1 MPSHQ
6 AYAGPFEG
14 PPGPIAAA
22 AALPSQQVSNGEAA
36 TELIGVPV
44 QLSVMY
50 HANEYVDGGTKVA
63 AYAGGGGDGHR
74 SGHTEAT
81 VMSG

>member
-1 MPSHQ
+1 MPIHQ
-6 AYAGPFEG
+6 VYGGPVEG

-22 AALPSQQVSNGEAA
+22 AALLSQQVSKVMAA
-36 TELIGVPV
+36 TELTGVPV

-50 HANEYVDGGTKVA
+50 HVNEYVDGGTKVA

-74 SGHTEAT
+74 SGHAIAT
-81 VMSG
+81 ATSG